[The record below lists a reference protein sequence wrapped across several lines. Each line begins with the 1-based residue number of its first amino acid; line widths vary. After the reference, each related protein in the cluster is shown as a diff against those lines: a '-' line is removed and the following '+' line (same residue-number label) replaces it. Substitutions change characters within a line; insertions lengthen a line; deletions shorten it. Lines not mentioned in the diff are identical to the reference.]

1 METKNVLGIDVS
13 KNTLD
18 CHLYPQ
24 NKSLG
29 QVSNDQK
36 GFQKISKLLKK
47 EVGQDLQGVMVVME
61 HTGLY
66 TFFLERYLG
75 SQNIAFCKRHAPDI
89 VHSSGIKRG
98 KSDPI
103 DARFISRYGWQ
114 RKDELIAGTSL
125 SDTEIELKQLRKQR
139 ELTVSNITS
148 CKAKITELRAM
159 LGKSVSQTVVKVL
172 ELTLENEQ
180 RCLKIIEAA
189 IKKLIGED
197 QALNRNF
204 ELVTSVTGIGFVAAV
219 DFLVFTRNFTA
230 FQTDR
235 QLMCYCGVAPFE
247 HSSGTSVRG
256 KTRVSAMAN
265 KPMKKSLTMSA
276 FSAIQHDPQLKAK
289 YEQKLKEGK
298 SKMCALNNIRAKLI
312 ARVMAVV
319 RSGQLYE
326 VRQAA

>member
-13 KNTLD
+13 KKTLD

-47 EVGQDLQGVMVVME
+47 EVGSGLAGVMVVME

-75 SQNIAFCKRHAPDI
+75 SQNIAFCKRPAPDI
-89 VHSSGIKRG
+89 QYSSGIKRG

-114 RKDELIAGTSL
+114 RKEELKAGTPL
-125 SDTEIELKQLRKQR
+125 SDTEIELKQLRAQR
-139 ELTVSNITS
+139 ELIVANITS

-159 LGKSVSQTVVKVL
+159 LGKSVSATVLQTL
-172 ELTLENEQ
+172 ELTLGNEQ
-180 RCLKIIEAA
+180 RCLKIIETA
-189 IKKLIGED
+189 IKKLIQED

-204 ELVTSVTGIGFVAAV
+204 ALATSVTGIGFVAAL

-230 FQTDR
+230 FERDR

-256 KTRVSAMAN
+256 RTRVSPIAN
-265 KPMKKSLTMSA
+265 KPMKTSLTMSA
-276 FSAIQHDPQLKAK
+276 CSAVQHDPQLRAK

-298 SKMCALNNIRAKLI
+298 PKMCALNIIRAKLI
-312 ARVMAVV
+312 SRVLAVV
-319 RSGQLYE
+319 SSGQPYE